1 MSAIKALK
9 DFLNDVGVVYND
21 GTARA
26 YTFSKPIKAYDQEVV
41 SIFYEEDNVLKM
53 GSEENGF
60 LFQSV
65 VYECDAFYILKHI
78 YDHDKGN
85 ADRLGY
91 AMPTQSYEEFKVS
104 DFIEGL
110 ENLRDEIDKIIAKA
124 NKRVVL
130 DNDAWRIPAMALNMI
145 MNDVQHYNRSLE
157 SLA

>member
-91 AMPTQSYEEFKVS
+91 SLPIQSYEEFKVS

-110 ENLRDEIDKIIAKA
+110 ENLRDEIDEIITKA
-124 NKRVVL
+124 NNGVIL

-145 MNDVQHYNRSLE
+145 MNDVKHYNRSLE

>member
-85 ADRLGY
+85 AGRLGY
-91 AMPTQSYEEFKVS
+91 AIPIQSYEEFKVS

-110 ENLRDEIDKIIAKA
+110 ENLRDEIDNIIAKA

-130 DNDAWRIPAMALNMI
+130 DNDAWRIPAIALNMI

>member
-41 SIFYEEDNVLKM
+41 SIFCEEDNVLKM

-130 DNDAWRIPAMALNMI
+130 DNDAWRIPAIALNMI

>member
-130 DNDAWRIPAMALNMI
+130 DNDAWRIPAIALNMI